1 MGKCGESQILQL
13 DILSE
18 KSHIIKLVNGLLLK
32 AVKMRATDIHIE
44 PFKDKIQVR
53 FRIDGVL
60 PNIKS
65 LPKSALQGITSR
77 TKIMGEMDISE
88 RRIPQDGGFRAQ
100 FNKDMMIDLR
110 VNTLPGIHGEKMVLR
125 IISKAELR
133 STVSE
138 LGFSRLLEIV
148 ITKETHFQIIEREGE
163 IVGRK
168 IKFILD
174 KGQE

>member
-1 MGKCGESQILQL
+1 
-13 DILSE
+13 
-18 KSHIIKLVNGLLLK
+18 
-32 AVKMRATDIHIE
+32 
-44 PFKDKIQVR
+44 
-53 FRIDGVL
+53 
-60 PNIKS
+60 
-65 LPKSALQGITSR
+65 
-77 TKIMGEMDISE
+77 MGEMDISE

-174 KGQE
+174 KGQEWRAFILCPFVCRLSEEPEKLWETIWYPRRPR